1 MHSNTDL
8 RISHLTMRSTIVLA
22 ALAALLVS
30 CGSSTR
36 LNTSWRDPS
45 VTIEEGSLNKI
56 LFICLLKDEATRR
69 AAEDEL
75 ARLSKS
81 QGIESYRY
89 LGPDIEGINA
99 PGMNDKMIADGF
111 DGVVIMR
118 LLDLTKEQTYV
129 PGSTYPAYYA
139 SPYGFYGHAAPMYYD
154 PGYVRTDITYTVET
168 NIYSTKM
175 GKLVWTGTTST
186 VNPTDL
192 THTVDEIVEAIHFKM
207 VREGFLTTAPKT
219 P

>member
-1 MHSNTDL
+1 
-8 RISHLTMRSTIVLA
+8 MRSTIVLA
-22 ALAALLVS
+22 ALAALLSS

-45 VTIEEGSLNKI
+45 VTVEEGSLNKI

-192 THTVDEIVEAIHFKM
+192 IHTVDEIVEAIHFKM
-207 VREGFLTTAPKT
+207 VREGFLTTPPKT